1 VMTKIHKI
9 EGVSIEIII
18 FLGDYGQQ

>member
-1 VMTKIHKI
+1 MTKIHKI